1 MGARRGSSRARRTG
15 AERLDPGPMR
25 ALTAAEWLE
34 VWERGEA
41 QPPLRRA
48 LLLLAAAYD
57 DVPPEELVRWSVGR
71 RDAALLGVRESL
83 FGGKLA
89 SRAVCPKCG
98 GQVEF
103 SLVSSELL
111 RPPRAAPI
119 EQNLVVQHGPWR
131 AKFRLLNSLDFEA
144 LDTAAAPEENGR
156 ALLARCL
163 VDLRR
168 DGSSA
173 SVDQLPPE
181 LETKIAARM
190 READPQAELS
200 LDLLCGACGHCWKA
214 IFDTI
219 SYFWSELHAWA
230 VRLLRDVHTLASAY
244 GWTEADILA
253 LSARRRQFYLGLL
266 YE

>member
-1 MGARRGSSRARRTG
+1 
-15 AERLDPGPMR
+15 MR
-25 ALTAAEWLE
+25 ALTVTDWLE
-34 VWERGEA
+34 VWERGDA
-41 QPPLRRA
+41 QSPTRRA
-48 LLLLAAAYD
+48 LMLLAAACD
-57 DVPPEELVRWSVGR
+57 DMPPEGLVQWSIGQ
-71 RDAALLGVRESL
+71 RDAALLRVRESL
-83 FGGKLA
+83 FGEKLL
-89 SRAVCPKCG
+89 SRAVCPHCG

-111 RPPRAAPI
+111 QTPRAAPI
-119 EQNLVVQHGPWR
+119 KQNLVAKHGPWR

-144 LDTAAAPEENGR
+144 LDTAAPEHNGR

-168 DGSSA
+168 DGSPA

-181 LETKIAARM
+181 VETKIAARM

-200 LDLLCGACGHCWKA
+200 LDLVCGACGHCWKA

-230 VRLLRDVHTLASAY
+230 VRLLRDVHALASAY
-244 GWTEADILA
+244 GWAEADILA
-253 LSARRRQFYLGLL
+253 LSGKRRQFYLRLL
-266 YE
+266 FE

>member
-1 MGARRGSSRARRTG
+1 
-15 AERLDPGPMR
+15 MR
-25 ALTAAEWLE
+25 ALTVTDWLE

-41 QPPLRRA
+41 QPPPRRA
-48 LLLLAAAYD
+48 LMLLAAACD
-57 DVPPEELVRWSVGR
+57 DTPPERLVKWSIGQ
-71 RDAALLGVRESL
+71 RDAALLRVRESL
-83 FGGKLA
+83 FGGKVV
-89 SRAVCPKCG
+89 SRAVCPQCG

-111 RPPRAAPI
+111 RIPRAAPI
-119 EQNLVVQHGPWR
+119 KQNLVIKHGPWR

-144 LDTAAAPEENGR
+144 LDTAATPEDNGR

-163 VDLRR
+163 VDLRH
-168 DGSSA
+168 DGSPA

-200 LDLLCGACGHCWKA
+200 LDLVCGACGHCWKT
-214 IFDTI
+214 ILDPI

-230 VRLLRDVHTLASAY
+230 VRLLRDVHALASAY

-253 LSARRRQFYLGLL
+253 LSARRRQFYLRLL